1 MQPQT
6 LTCSFVRFF
15 LSKTVVWWFYWNF
28 DHLEVGPRGQYGKL
42 RRSNNGIFRT
52 EVNVPRDSDH
62 ARGSIT
68 LEGWPASMTVHLSII
83 S

>member
-1 MQPQT
+1 
-6 LTCSFVRFF
+6 
-15 LSKTVVWWFYWNF
+15 
-28 DHLEVGPRGQYGKL
+28 LEVGPRGQYGKL